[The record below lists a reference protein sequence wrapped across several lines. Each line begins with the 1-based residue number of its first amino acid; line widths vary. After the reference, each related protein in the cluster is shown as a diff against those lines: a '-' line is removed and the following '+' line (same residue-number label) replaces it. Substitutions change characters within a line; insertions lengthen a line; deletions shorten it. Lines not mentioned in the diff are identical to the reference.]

1 MKSMST
7 TFATSR
13 TMTAPPEVVFA
24 AFADPQR
31 LARWWGPDGFS
42 NVFEVFEFQPGGAWV
57 FKMIGPDG
65 TSYPN
70 VTRFQSITPDRLVV
84 IELLSAPHFV
94 LTVTL
99 AAQEGGTRVSWQQ
112 VFEDDG
118 VAEAVRHIVVP
129 ANEQNL
135 NRWVAELGGA

>member
-1 MKSMST
+1 MST
-7 TFATSR
+7 TFATTR
-13 TMTAPPEVVFA
+13 NMTAPPEVVFA

-84 IELLSAPHFV
+84 IEHLSAPHFV